1 MMPRFAALFLAAGAI
16 AFAQSDAEIQRI
28 LSDRIDR
35 DHKATG
41 IVVGLVDSQGV
52 RRILAHGDAQPD
64 SLFEIG
70 SVTKVFT
77 ALLLT
82 DMVERGEVRLSDPVQ
97 KYLPEGVKMR
107 RR

>member
-1 MMPRFAALFLAAGAI
+1 MMPRLGALFLAAVAI
-16 AFAQSDAEIQRI
+16 AFAQSEAEIRRI

-41 IVVGLVDSQGV
+41 IVVGLIDAKGA
-52 RRILAHGDAQPD
+52 RRIVAHGDVKPD

-77 ALLLT
+77 ALILT

-97 KYLPEGVKMR
+97 KYLPEG
-107 RR
+107 